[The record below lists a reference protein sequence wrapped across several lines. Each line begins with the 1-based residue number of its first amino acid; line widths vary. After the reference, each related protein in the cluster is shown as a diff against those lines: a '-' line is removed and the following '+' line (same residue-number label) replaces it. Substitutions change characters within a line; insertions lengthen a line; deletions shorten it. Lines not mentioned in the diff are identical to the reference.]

1 MIQQTTQWFKD
12 RSGKVSASRCADL
25 MAKTKSGYSTSR
37 KNYMMELI
45 IARLTGMMLL
55 DNFTS
60 PAMQWGIET
69 EAEARKQYEAET
81 LNIVEECGF
90 ISLTDDVGCSPD
102 GLIGEDGLL
111 EIKCPNS
118 ATHIETLISS
128 KVDRKYLLQI
138 QFQLWVTGRKWCD
151 FVSYDPRWPVELRLY
166 IQRVGRDEETI
177 TEIKKEVDLFL
188 KEMFDMLN
196 KIKELK

>member
-1 MIQQTTQWFKD
+1 MMQQTPEWYEAKL
-12 RSGKVSASRCADL
+12 GKVSASRCADL
-25 MAKTKSGYSTSR
+25 MAKTKSGYSASR

-45 IARLTGMMLL
+45 IARLTGVYPES
-55 DNFTS
+55 FTS

-69 EAEARKQYEAET
+69 EAEAREQYEAET

-90 ISLTDDVGCSPD
+90 ISLNENIGCSPD
-102 GLIGEDGLL
+102 GLIGEEGLL

-118 ATHIETLISS
+118 ATHIETLMSG
-128 KVDRKYLLQI
+128 KVDRKYILQM

-166 IQRVGRDEETI
+166 IQRIGRDEETI
-177 TEIKKEVDLFL
+177 AEIKKEVDLFIR
-188 KEMFDMLN
+188 EMSHMMN

>member
-1 MIQQTTQWFKD
+1 MIQQTPEWYQAKL
-12 RSGKVSASRCADL
+12 GKVSASRCADL
-25 MAKTKSGYSTSR
+25 MAKTKSGYSKSR

-45 IARLTGMMLL
+45 IARLTGTYPES
-55 DNFTS
+55 FTS

-118 ATHIETLISS
+118 ATHIETLISG
-128 KVDRKYLLQI
+128 KVDRKYILQI
-138 QFQLWVTGRKWCD
+138 QFQLMVTDRKWCD

-166 IQRVGRDEETI
+166 IQRVGRDEEMI
-177 TEIKKEVDLFL
+177 EEIEKEVGLFL
-188 KEMFDMLN
+188 EEMYDMLI

>member
-1 MIQQTTQWFKD
+1 
-12 RSGKVSASRCADL
+12 
-25 MAKTKSGYSTSR
+25 
-37 KNYMMELI
+37 MMELI

-69 EAEARKQYEAET
+69 EPEARKQYESET

-90 ISLTDDVGCSPD
+90 IPLTDDVGCSPD

-118 ATHIETLISS
+118 ATHIETLITG
-128 KVDRKYLLQI
+128 KVDRKYFLQI

-166 IQRVGRDEETI
+166 IQRIGRDEEMI
-177 TEIKKEVDLFL
+177 AEIKKEVDLFL
-188 KEMFDMLN
+188 EEMFDMLN